1 MPPDH
6 PRGRGLAAPEVL
18 PPPTLIGLPPTSE
31 LIETPVVG
39 QTFSGSDFSLNGK
52 FVSKGLQPR
61 LLKGEDEALFDF
73 LFEEQWTCKLVTVL
87 SIYKTSVVYKLYL
100 DKDMDLDESRE
111 VQSHVNL
118 TFYPKDRW
126 PLKKKKKK
134 KT

>member
-1 MPPDH
+1 MLYPNELCVNHHGQKHLFDFSQLSNGIH
-6 PRGRGLAAPEVL
+6 KQDSTLA
-18 PPPTLIGLPPTSE
+18 
-31 LIETPVVG
+31 G

-126 PLKKKKKK
+126 PLKKKKK
-134 KT
+134 T